1 LDLLIYIRI
10 LNGLLMQENKILIIE
25 DEPKV
30 AGFIKQGLEENNFKA
45 EIVQD
50 GLKGLES
57 ALNNKYDLIILDLNL
72 PTLNGQ
78 KICLELREKNIATPI
93 IMLTALSSIEDKVLG
108 FQNGANDYIIK
119 PFEFRELIARIKVH
133 LSHKKTNSETE
144 QGKILKV
151 ADLEMNL
158 ETKTVKRGATII
170 DLTAKEISLLE
181 LFMRNEGKVFS
192 RKEIAEKIWEIKF
205 DSGTNV
211 IDVYIN
217 FLRKK
222 IDKNF
227 ERKLIHT
234 YIGLGYVLRNET
246 K

>member
-1 LDLLIYIRI
+1 
-10 LNGLLMQENKILIIE
+10 MQEDKILIIE

-30 AGFIKQGLEENNFKA
+30 AGFIKKGLEENHFKA
-45 EIVQD
+45 DIVLD
-50 GLKGLES
+50 GLKGLET
-57 ALNNKYDLIILDLNL
+57 ALNKKYDLIILDLNL
-72 PTLNGQ
+72 PNINGQ
-78 KICLELREKNIATPI
+78 KICVELREKNIATPI
-93 IMLTALSSIEDKVLG
+93 IMLTALSSIDDKVLG

-119 PFEFRELIARIKVH
+119 PFEFRELIARMKVH
-133 LSHKKTNSETE
+133 LNHKNKQEDVKQNN
-144 QGKILKV
+144 ILKI

-158 ETKTVKRGATII
+158 ETKIVKRGNTVI

-227 ERKLIHT
+227 EPKLIHT
-234 YIGLGYVLRNET
+234 YIGLGYVLRT
-246 K
+246 TAQ

>member
-1 LDLLIYIRI
+1 
-10 LNGLLMQENKILIIE
+10 MQEDKILIIE

-30 AGFIKQGLEENNFKA
+30 AGFIKKGLEENHFNA
-45 EIVQD
+45 DIVLD
-50 GLKGLES
+50 GLKGLET
-57 ALNNKYDLIILDLNL
+57 ALKNKYDLIILDLNL
-72 PTLNGQ
+72 PSINGQ
-78 KICLELREKNIATPI
+78 KICVELREKKITTPI
-93 IMLTALSSIEDKVLG
+93 IMLTALSSIDDKVLG

-119 PFEFRELIARIKVH
+119 PFEFRELIARMKVH
-133 LSHKKTNSETE
+133 LSHKNKQEDVKQNN
-144 QGKILKV
+144 ILKI

-158 ETKTVKRGATII
+158 ETKIVKRGNTVI

-227 ERKLIHT
+227 EPKLIHT
-234 YIGLGYVLRNET
+234 YIGLGYVLRT
-246 K
+246 TAQ

>member
-1 LDLLIYIRI
+1 MKED
-10 LNGLLMQENKILIIE
+10 KILIIE

-30 AGFIKQGLEENNFKA
+30 AGFIKKGLEENNFKA
-45 EIVQD
+45 DIVLD
-50 GLKGLES
+50 GLKGLET
-57 ALNNKYDLIILDLNL
+57 AQNKKYDLIILDLNL
-72 PTLNGQ
+72 PSLNGQ
-78 KICLELREKNIATPI
+78 KICTELREKNINTPI
-93 IMLTALSSIEDKVLG
+93 IMLTALSSIDDKILG
-108 FQNGANDYIIK
+108 FKNGANDYIIK
-119 PFEFRELIARIKVH
+119 PFEFRELIARMNVH
-133 LSHKKTNSETE
+133 LSHKSKKETVN
-144 QGKILKV
+144 QNNILKI

-158 ETKTVKRGATII
+158 ETKIVKRGNKVI

-227 ERKLIHT
+227 EPKLIHT
-234 YIGLGYVLRNET
+234 YIGLGYVLRT
-246 K
+246 TAQ